1 MEFNYL
7 AQYGWIKP
15 YDNHKILHIQY
26 ILSPCPPDLFTRLT
40 RKAADRVC
48 DASINEQGNG
58 PQAGSER
65 EERDLDKPQMDNYSL
80 DN

>member
-1 MEFNYL
+1 MEFNSL
-7 AQYGWIKP
+7 AQFGWIKA
-15 YDNHKILHIQY
+15 YDNHEILHIQY

-48 DASINEQGNG
+48 DASINEQENG
-58 PQAGSER
+58 PQAGSWR
-65 EERDLDKPQMDNYSL
+65 EERGLDKPQMDNYSL